1 METLAEAR
9 KLTAEKSRGAAG
21 TSRDDAERGAKR
33 ERDAADVD
41 ASDEA
46 DGKQAALLNSL
57 KLLRHDEDQ

>member
-9 KLTAEKSRGAAG
+9 KLTAEKSSGAAG
-21 TSRDDAERGAKR
+21 TSRDDGERGAKR

-41 ASDEA
+41 ASDET

-57 KLLRHDEDQ
+57 KLLRHEEEQ